1 MALEV
6 RISKAVELWD
16 DAEVRAAIGFANRG
30 MSPQQPPFMNRRFK
44 GFLVTGVSVFCVVAG
59 ILLFTA
65 RAASNLA
72 IQRQANGD
80 VVLQVNAPAG
90 QFSRIDASSNLQ
102 QWEPLATFQSTGVIT
117 HTDSAAPYF
126 GQRFYRA
133 ADLSGTGILTGDH
146 LVTADGE
153 VVFHVINHASFVMGW
168 NGKMI
173 YNDPVGG
180 ATPFQGLAKAD
191 LILVS
196 HSHTDHYS
204 NTTLDAVRGAN
215 VRIIAPQAVYN
226 SMTATLKALTTVLAN
241 GAGTTVMGV
250 TIDAVPAYNLTNS
263 NHPLGVGNGYILTIG
278 GKRIYMSGDSED
290 IPEMRALTN
299 IDVAF
304 VCMNVPFTMSVAKA
318 VSAVRA
324 FRPRVI
330 YPYHYRNQD
339 STFADLNGF
348 KQQVGTDL
356 GIEVRLRPWYGTAG
370 AAPLGATNSTRSAR
384 SLHHH

>member
-1 MALEV
+1 
-6 RISKAVELWD
+6 
-16 DAEVRAAIGFANRG
+16 
-30 MSPQQPPFMNRRFK
+30 MNRRFK
-44 GFLVTGVSVFCVVAG
+44 SFLVAGVCVLSGTG
-59 ILLFTA
+59 ILLLAA
-65 RAASNLA
+65 RAASNLE
-72 IQRQANGD
+72 IQRQPNGD

-102 QWEPLATFQSTGVIT
+102 QWEPLATFRSTGVIT

-153 VVFHVINHASFVMGW
+153 IVFHVINHASFVMGW

-180 ATPFQGLAKAD
+180 APPFQGFAKAD

-196 HSHTDHYS
+196 HDHSDHYD
-204 NTTLDAVRGAN
+204 NATLDAVRGPN

-226 SMTATLKALTTVLAN
+226 RMTATLKALTIVLAN
-241 GAGTTVMGV
+241 GASTPVMGV

-304 VCMNVPFTMSVAKA
+304 VCMNVPFTMSVTKA

-370 AAPLGATNSTRSAR
+370 AASLGAANSTRSAR
-384 SLHHH
+384 SFHHR